1 MLCLKY
7 PEPEV
12 VSAVHPAGSV
22 FVLPPQ
28 GAPGISCTTR
38 DNLERL
44 RGHLAA
50 QLGRVECIRCQPQRV
65 GLNSSV
71 AVMLEGL
78 QGQYVHILLTVSGHE
93 SWPSEEEYIHP
104 RWYISVTDAADLFY
118 LLLWLGEG

>member
-1 MLCLKY
+1 MWHESWTGYVVWLAGSETMLCLKY

-50 QLGRVECIRCQPQRV
+50 QLGRVECIRCQP
-65 GLNSSV
+65 
-71 AVMLEGL
+71 
-78 QGQYVHILLTVSGHE
+78 
-93 SWPSEEEYIHP
+93 
-104 RWYISVTDAADLFY
+104 
-118 LLLWLGEG
+118 